1 MILNHSILL
10 DIIFSNGGHIGGGY
24 AREWV
29 LNGSPCDTG
38 WNDLDIICKKDKE
51 DVIKNKILQIYPN
64 LKLDFRMNIESLG
77 WGSKSFYSVN
87 VIYFKDKETLCLW
100 KEDKVR
106 SIYKE
111 YTDVIIE
118 SINNKKCICRSNL
131 NGNRDLLMERKIKN
145 KGFTIEYPFINDLL
159 EL

>member
-111 YTDVIIE
+111 YTDIIIE
-118 SINNKKCICRSNL
+118 SISNKKCICRSNL
-131 NGNRDLLMERKIKN
+131 NGNRDLLMERKIGSN
-145 KGFTIEYPFINDLL
+145 SLF
-159 EL
+159 